1 MLRMTDAQRYPNT
14 DPRPGVYLYRT
25 IRKLVLSFN
34 DRLYFPPIPQPIPVD
49 DRHDQ
54 EEIYSQRINA
64 GKRTYFFDVKATRGQ
79 DYYLT
84 ITESKRRQ
92 NGDDSVS
99 YEKHKI
105 FLYKEDFMKFVDALQ
120 DAADYVREELLSPEE
135 VAELDRPRDY
145 DDRDQPRREAERP
158 AFDPNRSDDSF

>member
-1 MLRMTDAQRYPNT
+1 M
-14 DPRPGVYLYRT
+14 
-25 IRKLVLSFN
+25 
-34 DRLYFPPIPQPIPVD
+34 D

-54 EEIYSQRINA
+54 EEIYTQRIKA

-84 ITESKRRQ
+84 ITESRRRQ

-105 FLYKEDFMKFVDALQ
+105 FLYKEDFLKFVDALQ
-120 DAADYVREELLSPEE
+120 DAVDYVREELLSPEE

-145 DDRDQPRREAERP
+145 DDRDQPRRESARP
-158 AFDPNRSDDSF
+158 GPELDRPRPELDRPTFDPNRSDDNY

>member
-1 MLRMTDAQRYPNT
+1 M
-14 DPRPGVYLYRT
+14 
-25 IRKLVLSFN
+25 
-34 DRLYFPPIPQPIPVD
+34 D

-54 EEIYSQRINA
+54 EEIYSQRIKA

-92 NGDDSVS
+92 NGDDSVA

-105 FLYKEDFMKFVDALQ
+105 FLYKEDFIKFVDALQ
-120 DAADYVREELLSPEE
+120 DAVDYVREELLSPEE
-135 VAELDRPRDY
+135 VAELDRPRDF
-145 DDRDQPRREAERP
+145 DDRDQPRRETERP
-158 AFDPNRSDDSF
+158 AFDPNRSDDSY

>member
-1 MLRMTDAQRYPNT
+1 M
-14 DPRPGVYLYRT
+14 
-25 IRKLVLSFN
+25 
-34 DRLYFPPIPQPIPVD
+34 D

-54 EEIYSQRINA
+54 EEIYSQRIKA

-92 NGDDSVS
+92 NSDDSVS

-105 FLYKEDFMKFVDALQ
+105 FLYKEDFLKFVDALQ
-120 DAADYVREELLSPEE
+120 DAVDYVREELLTPEE

-145 DDRDQPRREAERP
+145 DSREQPRPELDRP
-158 AFDPNRSDDSF
+158 AFDPNKSDDNY

>member
-1 MLRMTDAQRYPNT
+1 M
-14 DPRPGVYLYRT
+14 
-25 IRKLVLSFN
+25 
-34 DRLYFPPIPQPIPVD
+34 D

-54 EEIYSQRINA
+54 EEIYSQRIKA

-84 ITESKRRQ
+84 ITESRRRQ
-92 NGDDSVS
+92 NSDDSVS

-105 FLYKEDFMKFVDALQ
+105 FLYKEDFLKFVDALQ
-120 DAADYVREELLSPEE
+120 DTVDYVREELLTPEE

-145 DDRDQPRREAERP
+145 DSREQPRPELDRP
-158 AFDPNRSDDSF
+158 AFDPNKSDDNY

>member
-1 MLRMTDAQRYPNT
+1 MTFCYQHRPS
-14 DPRPGVYLYRT
+14 PGVYLWRNF
-25 IRKLVLSFN
+25 RKFSPSNQPTDFISHS
-34 DRLYFPPIPQPIPVD
+34 YPQPNAVD

-54 EEIYSQRINA
+54 EEIYSQRIKA

-105 FLYKEDFMKFVDALQ
+105 FLYKEDFLKFVDALQ
-120 DAADYVREELLSPEE
+120 DAVDYVREELLSPEE
-135 VAELDRPRDY
+135 VAELDRPRDH
-145 DDRDQPRREAERP
+145 DDRDQPRRELDRP
-158 AFDPNRSDDSF
+158 AFDPNRSDDSY